1 MLRAQSSTWC
11 PGLFMVTLSKC
22 RQFRCSPPG
31 IRLPRLRTKC
41 DCEWDE
47 GGPQGL
53 VLMLNNLVCNLP
65 GAGLPCRGGCVTLP
79 GGMGGG
85 MGGSGGLTLRAL
97 SVGVGWAAL
106 LSW

>member
-1 MLRAQSSTWC
+1 
-11 PGLFMVTLSKC
+11 
-22 RQFRCSPPG
+22 
-31 IRLPRLRTKC
+31 
-41 DCEWDE
+41 
-47 GGPQGL
+47 
-53 VLMLNNLVCNLP
+53 MLNNLVCNLP

-79 GGMGGG
+79 RGMGGG